1 MQPLQLTIE
10 LGSGVA
16 MGHPWINGE
25 GVVERLALIDDVGR
39 DYDTFV
45 ARLEER
51 GPVDLREEVDT
62 GLDYTDEIA
71 HASVSQLSTDRTA
84 TTTLYSSY
92 DELRAHAVEG
102 SRPRSKIPIA
112 GGNFK
117 SRMIDVVYSPART
130 CTFFFRGDRQRLE
143 ELFERHLTDLGK
155 HTARGFGKV
164 LDWEV
169 RPLDTDYSL
178 VHPTETVAMRPL
190 PTDRLVEYDD
200 AASLTWRCPYHADR
214 FATDC
219 APPGAEVELEW

>member
-1 MQPLQLTIE
+1 MQPLQLTVE

-62 GLDYTDEIA
+62 GLAYTDEIA
-71 HASVSQLSTDRTA
+71 HASVSQLTTDRTA

-92 DELRAHAVEG
+92 DEVRAHAVEG
-102 SRPRSKIPIA
+102 SRPRSKIPIT
-112 GGNFK
+112 GGQFK
-117 SRMIDVVYSPART
+117 SRMIDVVYTPARA
-130 CTFFFRGDRQRLE
+130 CTFFFHGDQDRLE
-143 ELFERHLTDLGK
+143 TLFDRHFTDLGK

-164 LDWEV
+164 LDWDLREI
-169 RPLDTDYSL
+169 DTDYSL
-178 VHPTETVAMRPL
+178 VHPSEGVAMRPL
-190 PTDRLVEYDD
+190 PVDRVEETDDS
-200 AASLTWRCPYHADR
+200 ATLTWRCPYHADR
-214 FATDC
+214 FATEC
-219 APPGAEVELEW
+219 APPGAEVEPAW